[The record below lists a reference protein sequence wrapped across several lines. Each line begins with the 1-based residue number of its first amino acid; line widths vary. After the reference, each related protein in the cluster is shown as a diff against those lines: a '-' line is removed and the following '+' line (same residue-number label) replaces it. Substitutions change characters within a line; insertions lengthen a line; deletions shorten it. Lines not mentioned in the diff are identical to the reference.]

1 MNEDLQLKRG
11 TRSASVQSRSG
22 GWGKPAKEVPGNGIE
37 SAQVPQDGDLISP
50 NNMNIDDVTRRIGEI
65 GIVPVVRA
73 ASVEEATRAVQAI
86 CAGGISV
93 VEITMTVPNAVSVIR
108 EVVQQYGDKA
118 LIGAGT
124 VTTAE
129 QAESCIRAGA
139 EFLVSPGLSLPMLA
153 VARAAEKLAIPG
165 ALTPTELM
173 NAHEHGARLVK
184 IFPCGNVGGP
194 KYLRSLKA
202 PFPNASLVPTGGVNA
217 TNAADFITAG
227 AFALGVGADL
237 VDAAA
242 LREGNLEK
250 ISSAARELVQLVASA
265 RATLRQ
271 KKNG

>member
-1 MNEDLQLKRG
+1 MTIE
-11 TRSASVQSRSG
+11 
-22 GWGKPAKEVPGNGIE
+22 EGI
-37 SAQVPQDGDLISP
+37 
-50 NNMNIDDVTRRIGEI
+50 RRIEEI

-73 ASVEEATRAVQAI
+73 ATVEEATRAVEAI
-86 CAGGISV
+86 CAGGIPV

-108 EVVQQYGDKA
+108 EVAQQYRDKV

-129 QAESCIRAGA
+129 QAESCFRAGA
-139 EFLVSPGLSLPMLA
+139 EFLVSPGLAASVLS

-173 NAHEHGARLVK
+173 NAHDHGARLVK

-202 PFPNASLVPTGGVNA
+202 PFPNAQLIPTGGVNA
-217 TNAADFITAG
+217 ANAADFIAAG

-237 VDAAA
+237 VDATA

-250 ISSAARELVQLVASA
+250 ITSAARELVDAVASA
-265 RATLRQ
+265 RKALRE
-271 KKNG
+271 KKAH

>member
-1 MNEDLQLKRG
+1 MTIE
-11 TRSASVQSRSG
+11 
-22 GWGKPAKEVPGNGIE
+22 EVI
-37 SAQVPQDGDLISP
+37 
-50 NNMNIDDVTRRIGEI
+50 RRIEEI

-73 ASVEEATRAVQAI
+73 ATVEEATRAVQAI
-86 CAGGISV
+86 CAGGIPV

-108 EVVQQYGDKA
+108 EVAQQHRDQV

-129 QAESCIRAGA
+129 QAESCFRAGA
-139 EFLVSPGLSLPMLA
+139 EFLVSPGLAASVLS

-173 NAHEHGARLVK
+173 NAYDHGARLVK

-202 PFPNASLVPTGGVNA
+202 PFPNAQLIPTGGVNA
-217 TNAADFITAG
+217 ANAADFIAAG

-250 ISSAARELVQLVASA
+250 ITSAARELVDAVASA
-265 RATLRQ
+265 RQALRE
-271 KKNG
+271 KKAR